1 MITNGM
7 KNTYVYRKIR
17 ENIDDEMKRF
27 CKDDATIPMI
37 VSIII
42 TVIFC
47 FNGVKPLFNYVY
59 EPQETFGW
67 MFLAAV
73 VVCAAIVLSLIIGFV
88 IGELFNYLYALLYF
102 SLKFK
107 YEIYE
112 DKNYD
117 KMMKAYREH
126 IDYVYK
132 EFVHYAKDE
141 YVNGERPALRYSRK

>member
-7 KNTYVYRKIR
+7 KNTYVYRRIK
-17 ENIDDEMKRF
+17 ESIDDDMERF

-37 VSIII
+37 VAVIAL
-42 TVIFC
+42 VIFC
-47 FNGVKPLFNYVY
+47 FNGVKPLFNFVS
-59 EPQETFGW
+59 EPQETLGW
-67 MFLAAV
+67 IFIAV
-73 VVCAAIVLSLIIGFV
+73 IVVGVAIILSLIIGFA
-88 IGELFNYLYALLYF
+88 IGELFNHWYASLYF

-132 EFVHYAKDE
+132 EFVHYVKDE
-141 YVNGERPALRYSRK
+141 TVNGERPALRYSRK

>member
-1 MITNGM
+1 MLTNGM
-7 KNTYVYRKIR
+7 KNTYVYRRVK
-17 ENIDDEMKRF
+17 ESIDDDMERF

-37 VSIII
+37 VA
-42 TVIFC
+42 VIAAIVFC
-47 FNGVKPLFNYVY
+47 FNGVKPLFNFVY

-73 VVCAAIVLSLIIGFV
+73 VVCAAIILSLIIGFI
-88 IGELFNYLYALLYF
+88 IGELFNRLYALLYF

-107 YEIYE
+107 CEIYE

-132 EFVHYAKDE
+132 EFVHYVKDE
-141 YVNGERPALRYSRK
+141 TVNGERPALRYSRK

>member
-1 MITNGM
+1 MLTNGM
-7 KNTYVYRKIR
+7 KNTYVYKRIK
-17 ENIDDEMKRF
+17 EAIDDEKERF
-27 CKDDATIPMI
+27 CKDDATIPVI
-37 VSIII
+37 VAVIALI
-42 TVIFC
+42 IFC

-73 VVCAAIVLSLIIGFV
+73 VVCAAIVLSLIIGFA
-88 IGELFNYLYALLYF
+88 IGELFNYWYALLYF

-107 YEIYE
+107 YKLYE

-126 IDYVYK
+126 VDYVFK

-141 YVNGERPALRYSRK
+141 TVNGERPALRYSRK

>member
-7 KNTYVYRKIR
+7 KNTYVYRRVK
-17 ENIDDEMKRF
+17 ESIDDDMERF

-37 VSIII
+37 VA
-42 TVIFC
+42 VIAAIVFC
-47 FNGVKPLFNYVY
+47 FNGVKPLFNFVY

-73 VVCAAIVLSLIIGFV
+73 VVCAAIILSLIIGFI
-88 IGELFNYLYALLYF
+88 IGELFNRLYALLYF

-107 YEIYE
+107 CEIYE

-132 EFVHYAKDE
+132 EFVHYVKDE
-141 YVNGERPALRYSRK
+141 TVNGERPALRYSRK

>member
-1 MITNGM
+1 MLTNGM
-7 KNTYVYRKIR
+7 KNTYVYRRVK
-17 ENIDDEMKRF
+17 ESIDDDMKRF
-27 CKDDATIPMI
+27 CKDDATIPFI
-37 VSIII
+37 VSVIVAI
-42 TVIFC
+42 IFC
-47 FNGVKPLFNYVY
+47 FNGVKPLFNFVY

-73 VVCAAIVLSLIIGFV
+73 VVCAAIILSLIIGFI
-88 IGELFNYLYALLYF
+88 IGELFNRLYASLYF

-107 YEIYE
+107 CEIYE

-132 EFVHYAKDE
+132 EFVHYVKDE
-141 YVNGERPALRYSRK
+141 TVNGERPALRYSRK

>member
-1 MITNGM
+1 MLTNGM
-7 KNTYVYRKIR
+7 KNTYVYRRIK
-17 ENIDDEMKRF
+17 EAIDDDMKRF
-27 CKDDATIPMI
+27 CKDDATIPFI
-37 VSIII
+37 VAVIVAI
-42 TVIFC
+42 IFC

-67 MFLAAV
+67 MFLAAI
-73 VVCAAIVLSLIIGFV
+73 VVCAAIIFSLIIGFI
-88 IGELFNYLYALLYF
+88 IGELFNYLFASLYF

-107 YEIYE
+107 YKIYE
-112 DKNYD
+112 DENYD

-141 YVNGERPALRYSRK
+141 SVNGERPALRYSRK